1 MILKIGH
8 FPVQW
13 QDWLL
18 ICLIGL
24 QRASS
29 RRRSSINLHQDAVLI
44 MHLTHKHLFGILSGG
59 KASSYL
65 FIHFV
70 KLLSNFVQILDKS
83 RHISDSWKSILLIN
97 T

>member
-59 KASSYL
+59 KSMFLSIYP
-65 FIHFV
+65 FCKVVV
-70 KLLSNFVQILDKS
+70 KLCPDP
-83 RHISDSWKSILLIN
+83 
-97 T
+97 